1 MRVNYQCLQ
10 HKDATTLSRGYWS
23 KLLVL
28 EISCPNGAKGA
39 VIPKSA
45 RRVSSFVPCLRFPVI
60 DVYDYNYNYRR
71 SDPTTL
77 TCKLIW
83 LYVLVTNY
91 SKNINGMECLDSKT
105 CLKRGTC
112 ATISILVT

>member
-45 RRVSSFVPCLRFPVI
+45 RRVSYFVPCLRFPFI
-60 DVYDYNYNYRR
+60 DVYEITSEEATQRR
-71 SDPTTL
+71 SHVSLSD
-77 TCKLIW
+77 
-83 LYVLVTNY
+83 YY
-91 SKNINGMECLDSKT
+91 SKNVNGMEYLDSKR
-105 CLKRGTC
+105 CLKTGTC